1 MYNIAVAKHE
11 LKIEVNTVGDVVDT
25 LKALGE
31 LRMTS
36 FKKGAKADFRK
47 MAKERWDL

>member
-1 MYNIAVAKHE
+1 MAKSLVLQLIMYNIAVAKHE

-36 FKKGAKADFRK
+36 V
-47 MAKERWDL
+47 